1 MERDSRSRRYDD
13 GEVTRYGAGES
24 YRPFNDRADRERPER
39 PERPERVERPERPE
53 RRPRS
58 PPRPGRS
65 PPPRERARTP
75 PALDND
81 RYIPDRD
88 RDRTPRRRSRS
99 PGRFRRDRSRER
111 EADRPAAGGDSWR
124 RPRERTR
131 SPARRPSPPPQR
143 RSPLRRNS
151 PPPRRFSPRRDIRDD
166 RDRPRSPRRVYDSA
180 RGRSRSPLDNRDRGR
195 DFRGD
200 LRDRERRSPGRRP
213 SPPGPRGNNFRRR
226 SPSMDRRDDRFGPLA
241 GGNHLLAN
249 LPFHPPYNPETFRGV
264 HRLILFQLGRMI
276 GHAHSPRSRLDR
288 CRDHRTTPQTD
299 NVVPRADQRLL
310 IPQQLLQDHRH
321 GVQQAIGLLL
331 QAPETTA
338 VI

>member
-180 RGRSRSPLDNRDRGR
+180 RSQHPDPYFQRPPASFPANIRSHPNSPQPRVPYHN
-195 DFRGD
+195 
-200 LRDRERRSPGRRP
+200 
-213 SPPGPRGNNFRRR
+213 SPPSASVPRFTQVKRESSVGVVAGDNPNSIPLPSRRIQLSASLEDLGGR
-226 SPSMDRRDDRFGPLA
+226 GGKPQQSPSCKQPLGAPKRSSVWSFG
-241 GGNHLLAN
+241 
-249 LPFHPPYNPETFRGV
+249 
-264 HRLILFQLGRMI
+264 
-276 GHAHSPRSRLDR
+276 
-288 CRDHRTTPQTD
+288 
-299 NVVPRADQRLL
+299 
-310 IPQQLLQDHRH
+310 
-321 GVQQAIGLLL
+321 
-331 QAPETTA
+331 QAPELA
-338 VI
+338 